1 MNKTQALKQVL
12 YLLPLCLLA
21 IGISLFSV
29 ETIVTDSFADNCHDR
44 TSPYRFYDFCSYYC
58 GGKIAAS
65 PDRTQLYDGA
75 TQHRYLATVRSTD
88 PLKSDSV
95 IMLYAPFVACL
106 LIPLTALPPDLAFA
120 LYYIGSIAAYFAGFA
135 LLIKMSALKTVWWQ
149 KSIIAF
155 ALLGTVP
162 VFITAMLGQMSC
174 YLFLFVSAYF
184 YCLYRGKDLS
194 AGLLLALT
202 SFKPHYALFWAVPA
216 LGQRKWKVLGV
227 TALAELA
234 LLVLAALVLGWQTVA
249 NYPAAI
255 LRGDSLSSNSEAAIL
270 MICLRGLL
278 MSFTGSSWVYPLT
291 TALMAAGWL
300 MTLFLWIKQA
310 SNKADQGN
318 NFHLL
323 AAATVILCL
332 FTSVH
337 TYVYDGLLLVAPA
350 VLLLGSKA
358 PAASSAHMRF
368 IIATL
373 LATPYLQ
380 WLGMVVLPNHLH
392 RSLPTSL
399 ILLALTAAML
409 MLFACGLRP
418 VKNQKI

>member
-1 MNKTQALKQVL
+1 
-12 YLLPLCLLA
+12 
-21 IGISLFSV
+21 
-29 ETIVTDSFADNCHDR
+29 
-44 TSPYRFYDFCSYYC
+44 
-58 GGKIAAS
+58 
-65 PDRTQLYDGA
+65 
-75 TQHRYLATVRSTD
+75 
-88 PLKSDSV
+88 
-95 IMLYAPFVACL
+95 
-106 LIPLTALPPDLAFA
+106 
-120 LYYIGSIAAYFAGFA
+120 
-135 LLIKMSALKTVWWQ
+135 MSALKTVWWQ